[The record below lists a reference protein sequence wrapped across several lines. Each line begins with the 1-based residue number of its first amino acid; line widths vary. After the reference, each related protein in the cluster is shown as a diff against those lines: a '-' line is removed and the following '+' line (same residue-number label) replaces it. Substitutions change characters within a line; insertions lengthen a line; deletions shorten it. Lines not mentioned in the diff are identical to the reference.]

1 MTPMNR
7 QIKRRQTRTV
17 RIGGLAIGS
26 GHPVVIQ
33 SMVKTSAKNVAAA
46 TAAAVAQIK
55 GLEAAGCEIVRLAVE
70 DLKDAQALS
79 KIKRQTRIPLVA
91 DIHFDY
97 RLALAAID
105 AGVDKVR
112 LNPGNIYKPVQVREV
127 IAAAKGAHIPIRVGA
142 NSGSLRGPSG
152 DVARKLV
159 KSVQEYLKI
168 FERSGFRDVVI
179 SLKAST
185 IPETIAAYQQ
195 MARVCDYPL
204 HVGIT
209 ATGLPV
215 DGLVKSSAGI
225 GILLFGGIGDTIRVS
240 LLDDPRQEV
249 AAAQLLLAG
258 LGLRAF
264 GPGWICC
271 PTCGRCEVDLKQKA
285 QTLERWIQRLSPAER
300 ARIRDLKIAVMGCVV
315 NGPGEAREAD
325 LGIAFSKHKGIL
337 FRRGAMVRTVPL
349 ASGEKALFEL
359 IRKEARR

>member
-1 MTPMNR
+1 MD
-7 QIKRRQTRTV
+7 IKRHKTRTV
-17 RIGGLAIGS
+17 KIGGVSIGS
-26 GHPVVIQ
+26 GHPIAIQ

-46 TAAAVAQIK
+46 TAQIK
-55 GLEAAGCEIVRLAVE
+55 GLEAVGCEIVRLAVE
-70 DLKDAQALS
+70 DQKDAQALK

-112 LNPGNIYKPVQVREV
+112 LNPGNIFKPAEVRAV
-127 IAAAKGAHIPIRVGA
+127 IAAAKSARIPIRVGA
-142 NSGSLRGPSG
+142 NSGSLRGRSG
-152 DVARKLV
+152 DVAHRLV
-159 KSVQEYLKI
+159 RSVREYVKI
-168 FERSGFRDVVI
+168 FEKSGFYDTVI

-185 IPETIAAYQQ
+185 IPETIAAYQE

-209 ATGLPV
+209 ATGQAM

-225 GILLFGGIGDTIRVS
+225 GVLLFGGIGDTIRVS

-258 LGLRAF
+258 LGLRQF
-264 GPGWICC
+264 GPQWICC
-271 PTCGRCEVDLKQKA
+271 PTCGRCEVDLKEKA
-285 QTLERWIQRLSPAER
+285 GALARWIERLSAAER

-325 LGIAFSKHKGIL
+325 LGIAFSKHKGML
-337 FRRGAMVRTVPL
+337 FRRGVMQRAVPL